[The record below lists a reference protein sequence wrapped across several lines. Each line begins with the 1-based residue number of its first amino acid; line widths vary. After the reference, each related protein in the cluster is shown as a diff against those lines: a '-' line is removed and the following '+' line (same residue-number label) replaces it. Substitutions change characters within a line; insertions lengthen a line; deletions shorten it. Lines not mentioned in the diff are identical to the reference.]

1 MVIRAYFI
9 DSPDFMNRFHSFPV
23 HPECTYI
30 IPLINNYSKSIE
42 IIEEAN
48 NSNDRVIIVFDNPIY
63 LDILKKYVRETEL
76 YIDNYKLFD
85 FNVSFKE
92 NLCHLYTIGHF
103 ALPNKSHSWTEYIQ
117 NHSESQI
124 VIPGNANTYP
134 EFNTLAQLLL
144 IHKEW
149 TKDTKFSDG
158 YYTIYRSRQHS
169 DKPFYINHMIQPYR
183 LFHFP
188 SSVMAEEFIKTFE
201 NELLTIRR
209 FV

>member
-30 IPLINNYSKSIE
+30 IPLINNYSKALE
-42 IIEEAN
+42 IIEEAQN
-48 NSNDRVIIVFDNPIY
+48 NKDRVIIVFDNPIY

-76 YIDNYKLFD
+76 YVDNHAILDVNFE
-85 FNVSFKE
+85 E
-92 NLCHLYTIGHF
+92 NLCQLYTTGQ
-103 ALPNKSHSWTEYIQ
+103 LNPKSYSWNEYIQ
-117 NHSESQI
+117 RHSESQI